1 MPSFRPDLFII
12 FIKFLNYFIIF
23 IVIYYYLFILILAIR
38 NSFPFKKRSLSG
50 MLMIFFN
57 QTSGL
62 SGVAREHIDTLTPQ
76 LASKQLELMGALK
89 AAQQSNQV
97 LNRHQE

>member
-1 MPSFRPDLFII
+1 
-12 FIKFLNYFIIF
+12 
-23 IVIYYYLFILILAIR
+23 
-38 NSFPFKKRSLSG
+38 
-50 MLMIFFN
+50 MIFLN

-62 SGVAREHIDTLTPQ
+62 SSVARGHVHTLTSQ